1 MELPILPFKIP
12 EVQIPFEIPVLM
24 HPVVDHFAISLP
36 IIVLLLEIINLF
48 TKKRA
53 IGVVSFFLLSL
64 TVAVLGAAYLTGLVD
79 GKEAFNFLSQTGQ
92 EELKAHKLLGIYLM
106 LASTAVLL
114 FKLLSVMISRG
125 MMKGLYLLLLI
136 MLVVGILKQGKDGGE
151 LVYLHGANVKI
162 VKTLDDEMFDT
173 KEELEELKEELE
185 ELKEESKSIATK
197 AVEVVKKEV
206 AKIKE
211 DINLSKENISNKVDV
226 VETVIEENVEEV
238 EEVEQA
244 IGTKIEE
251 ASDSISKV
259 VIPENIKKEITL
271 DANAS

>member
-173 KEELEELKEELE
+173 KEELEELKEE
-185 ELKEESKSIATK
+185 SKSIATK

-226 VETVIEENVEEV
+226 VETAIEENV

-244 IGTKIEE
+244 IGTKIEDVSG
-251 ASDSISKV
+251 AISKV